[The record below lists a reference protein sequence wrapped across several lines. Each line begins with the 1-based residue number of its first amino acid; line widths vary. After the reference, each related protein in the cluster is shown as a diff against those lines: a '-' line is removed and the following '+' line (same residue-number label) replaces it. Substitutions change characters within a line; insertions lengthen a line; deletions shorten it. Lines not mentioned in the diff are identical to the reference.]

1 MQENILQ
8 QPSLGTMVM
17 IPQSVWEE
25 YTEKMNQCLHL
36 LQKKSEEEAQ
46 QEWLESEAARKLVK
60 VCAKTWQEYRN
71 KRIIPFSQF
80 GRKIY
85 FKKADIEAFMK
96 SHYIKQH

>member
-1 MQENILQ
+1 MLPE
-8 QPSLGTMVM
+8 
-17 IPQSVWEE
+17 SVWLGI
-25 YTEKMNQCLHL
+25 TENLNKCLNL
-36 LQKKSEEEAQ
+36 LQKKSEEEAE